1 MLGLLGGER
10 IEAKSSAAFATEQ
23 VIDTGVREAPEVRA
37 IATRSSHAI
46 QVLVWNYH
54 DDDIPA
60 THASINAEISGL
72 PESVKRTSVEHFRI
86 DSAHSNAFTIWK
98 EMGSPLS
105 PTPEQYARLESAGQ
119 LQLVTSPQ
127 WMQIDR
133 GTLHLQFEL
142 PRQGLSL
149 LKIQW

>member
-1 MLGLLGGER
+1 
-10 IEAKSSAAFATEQ
+10 
-23 VIDTGVREAPEVRA
+23 VRA
-37 IATRSSHAI
+37 IATRSPRAV

-60 THASINAEISGL
+60 TPASINVEISGL
-72 PESVKRTSVEHFRI
+72 PEDVQRTSVEHFRI
-86 DSAHSNAFTIWK
+86 DSVHSNAFTMWK

-105 PTPEQYARLESAGQ
+105 PTSEQYARLESAGQ

-133 GTLHLQFEL
+133 GTLRIQFEL
-142 PRQGLSL
+142 SRQSLSL